1 MTDRLVTAANLEDAD
16 AFYAAY
22 VAAHEGLSPATSEL
36 LNARLVLIL
45 ANQVGKRGILE
56 EAVRL
61 ARSSLQL
68 GSQRAQPEPGEE

>member
-1 MTDRLVTAANLEDAD
+1 MTDWLVTTANLEDAD

-22 VAAHEGLSPATSEL
+22 VAAHEDLSTAASEL

-45 ANQVGKRGILE
+45 ANQVGKRSILE

-61 ARSSLQL
+61 ARSSLPL
-68 GSQRAQPEPGEE
+68 GSQHAQREPGEE

>member
-1 MTDRLVTAANLEDAD
+1 MTDRLVTTANLEDAD

-61 ARSSLQL
+61 ARSSLHL
-68 GSQRAQPEPGEE
+68 RSQPAQPKPGEE

>member
-1 MTDRLVTAANLEDAD
+1 MTDRLVTTANLEDAD

-22 VAAHEGLSPATSEL
+22 VAAHEGLSPAASEL

-61 ARSSLQL
+61 ARSSLHL
-68 GSQRAQPEPGEE
+68 GSQRVQPEAGEE